1 MKSWV
6 ISLSRRSD
14 GAHHSSPT
22 PQISLY
28 LSSTLIQQNNSPKS
42 LSIFHT
48 LPPPPPPP
56 PPLLIL
62 LCYVESRGMCFVSQ
76 HALFQRACK
85 QNREGTEREVKY
97 RADNVYNRFIYL
109 LLLASFS
116 VSESNCTLGGMASS
130 DITEKHQTDTQGEM
144 KKSNKVEDWPKDDR
158 QADKQ

>member
-1 MKSWV
+1 MKSRV

-14 GAHHSSPT
+14 GAHHRSPT

-56 PPLLIL
+56 LLIL
-62 LCYVESRGMCFVSQ
+62 LCYVESWGIRFVSQ
-76 HALFQRACK
+76 HALFQRACN
-85 QNREGTEREVKY
+85 QNREGTEREGKY

-109 LLLASFS
+109 LSLASFS

-130 DITEKHQTDTQGEM
+130 DITKKHQTDTQGEM
-144 KKSNKVEDWPKDDR
+144 KKSNRVEDWLKDDR